1 MLDKILE
8 SLKTSNYNLVL
19 FYMPDCASCVET
31 RPIVLELAKRN
42 SIPLFEISTDDTDW
56 IESARHFGISDFPS
70 LLVIS
75 KLAGQKTYLGSERIQ
90 RFATGAQYH
99 FNLLNRK

>member
-1 MLDKILE
+1 MLNDILE
-8 SLKTSNYNLVL
+8 SLKSSNYNMIL
-19 FYMPDCASCVET
+19 FYMPDCGSCIEI

-56 IESARHFGISDFPS
+56 IESARHFGITDFPS

-75 KLAGQKTYLGSERIQ
+75 KLAGQKVYLGSEKIQ
-90 RFATGAQYH
+90 RFTTGAQSH
-99 FNLLNRK
+99 FDLLNSK

>member
-1 MLDKILE
+1 MLNDILE
-8 SLKTSNYNLVL
+8 SLKSSNYNMIL
-19 FYMPDCASCVET
+19 FYMTDCGSCIKI

-56 IESARHFGISDFPS
+56 IKSARHFGITDFPS

-75 KLAGQKTYLGSERIQ
+75 KLAGQKVYLGSEKIQ
-90 RFATGAQYH
+90 RFTTGAQSH
-99 FNLLNRK
+99 FDLLNSK